1 MLFFIITDQKILV
14 DNNYYNL
21 NQLNS
26 LITTQQ
32 IEGMKIAFSQQVH
45 YYQCLHF
52 KMRKYLFQ
60 FHSLFLIV
68 MVMNFFFLIRIFI
81 LLLSLE
87 SFLVHLIVY
96 SKQLVFSLC
105 FLFSFVHLMFIPEI
119 IQGLLYFFMVNSLA
133 FIIHSFKLLV
143 GILLIFFIKFFIQHF
158 AFTFASVI

>member
-60 FHSLFLIV
+60 FHSLFLIA

-96 SKQLVFSLC
+96 LKQLVFSLC

-119 IQGLLYFFMVNSLA
+119 MKGLLYFFMVNSLA

-143 GILLIFFIKFFIQHF
+143 GILLIFFIKFFIQDF